1 LVVSKTKEQKDGREY
16 IRNILI
22 VCILRL
28 TFIIVMKGY
37 MQGIVSNLGIEEA
50 YRFYLRNSM
59 DPVCDSNIKGILGEE
74 WIQVVHNRT

>member
-1 LVVSKTKEQKDGREY
+1 
-16 IRNILI
+16 
-22 VCILRL
+22 
-28 TFIIVMKGY
+28 